1 MKIYRKAGFI
11 VHTSIMDME
20 FEKLKDLLPGIALN
34 TMVAQEHVGGIERK
48 IQVIKGE
55 GLGDN

>member
-1 MKIYRKAGFI
+1 
-11 VHTSIMDME
+11 ME